1 MRSLRCKIFSKV
13 RVIVLSE
20 SRFCVKLIS
29 SGEIRM
35 ANICDAELLNKTVSE
50 GNLVMHISPDYFGE
64 KVVGPDEAL
73 KIVEETPILNLA
85 GNNIVSK
92 VIEANFASPRAVR
105 EIGCVKFLMVF
116 KFEHTKPQSKKW
128 SEAAFKHRK
137 R

>member
-1 MRSLRCKIFSKV
+1 M
-13 RVIVLSE
+13 VLGE
-20 SRFCVKLIS
+20 NRFCVKLIT
-29 SGEIRM
+29 SGDIRM
-35 ANICDAELLNKTVSE
+35 ANICDAEILNKTISE

-64 KVVGPDEAL
+64 EVVGLDEAL

-116 KFEHTKPQSKKW
+116 KFKHTQSKKR
-128 SEAAFKHRK
+128 SRVATPHRE

>member
-1 MRSLRCKIFSKV
+1 M
-13 RVIVLSE
+13 VLGE
-20 SRFCVKLIS
+20 SRFCVKLIT
-29 SGEIRM
+29 SGDIRM
-35 ANICDAELLNKTVSE
+35 ANICDAEILNKTISE

-64 KVVGPDEAL
+64 EVVGLDEAL

-116 KFEHTKPQSKKW
+116 KFKHTKSQSKKR
-128 SEAAFKHRK
+128 SRVATPHRE